1 LNAPTYQYNDQHVE
15 RLDAGQIDQ
24 SGGYVASINWAR
36 AVQSKKGG
44 WGVEIQA
51 TTDDG
56 RSLRN
61 PVTLWTLKADGGRIF
76 GHDILDSL
84 LICAGMKA
92 GAAMK
97 PGKVSAK
104 TWDQVERKLVD
115 EEADGYPALTGKR
128 VGLIVQREAYT
139 KQDGA
144 TGYRLNL
151 VGAYHPDDQ
160 RSAGEIIGGK
170 PAEATARKLA
180 ALRDKDSTGAG
191 HTPASTGQAPAKA
204 DDNYF
209 DDIPFN

>member
-1 LNAPTYQYNDQHVE
+1 LNAPTYQYNDQHVAQ
-15 RLDAGQIDQ
+15 LDAGQIDQ

-56 RSLRN
+56 RTMRN
-61 PVTLWTLKADGGRIF
+61 PVTLWTLKADGSRIF

-97 PGKVSAK
+97 PGRVTAK
-104 TWDQVERKLVD
+104 TWDPVERRLID
-115 EEADGYPALTGKR
+115 EDADGYPALTGKR

-139 KQDGA
+139 KQDGS

-180 ALRDKDSTGAG
+180 GLRDKDSTGAAPM
-191 HTPASTGQAPAKA
+191 PAAPGQTAPAKA
-204 DDNYF
+204 SDFD
-209 DDIPFN
+209 DDIPF